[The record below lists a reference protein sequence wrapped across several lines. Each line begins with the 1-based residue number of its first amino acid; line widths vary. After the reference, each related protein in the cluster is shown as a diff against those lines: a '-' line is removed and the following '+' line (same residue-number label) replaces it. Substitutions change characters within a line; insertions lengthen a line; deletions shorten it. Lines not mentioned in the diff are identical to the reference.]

1 MFLSI
6 RGLTWLLF
14 CLLYRLHLV
23 TLGDNAL
30 PLVELFKYVITRRH
44 IINIFVPRSR
54 NDITYCKPKRW
65 IELKEASY
73 KLSKVFAEK
82 ASRLVLRMCYPE
94 QIVSI
99 LIDQTVK
106 WISWEC
112 L

>member
-14 CLLYRLHLV
+14 CLLYSLHLV

-44 IINIFVPRSR
+44 IINVFVPRSC
-54 NDITYCKPKRW
+54 NDITHCKPKRW
-65 IELKEASY
+65 VELKEASD
-73 KLSKVFAEK
+73 KLPKVFAEK
-82 ASRLVLRMCYPE
+82 PSRLVLRMCRPE

-106 WISWEC
+106 RISW
-112 L
+112 